1 MRLTRVYIDAP
12 LGIGLQAELPEHAGA
27 HLVRVLRLREGD
39 ACILFNGDGH
49 DYDARIIGIG
59 KRGVQAEIV
68 AARRIDNESPLSI
81 TLLQGIARGEKMDL
95 ILQKTTEL
103 GVARI
108 IPVHS
113 ERSEVKLEGARAI
126 KRLAHWRGVVASA
139 CEQSGRTV
147 LPQVDEPLPLLQ
159 AVANA
164 GLPAARYLLSPL
176 ADSGI
181 DSMTAPPDDRLLI
194 AVGPEG
200 GWSDRD
206 LQTLDNAGFT
216 GIRLGP
222 RILRTETAGLA
233 AIAAL
238 QMRLGDLG

>member
-147 LPQVDEPLPLLQ
+147 LPQVDEPLPLL
-159 AVANA
+159 
-164 GLPAARYLLSPL
+164 
-176 ADSGI
+176 
-181 DSMTAPPDDRLLI
+181 
-194 AVGPEG
+194 
-200 GWSDRD
+200 
-206 LQTLDNAGFT
+206 
-216 GIRLGP
+216 
-222 RILRTETAGLA
+222 
-233 AIAAL
+233 
-238 QMRLGDLG
+238 